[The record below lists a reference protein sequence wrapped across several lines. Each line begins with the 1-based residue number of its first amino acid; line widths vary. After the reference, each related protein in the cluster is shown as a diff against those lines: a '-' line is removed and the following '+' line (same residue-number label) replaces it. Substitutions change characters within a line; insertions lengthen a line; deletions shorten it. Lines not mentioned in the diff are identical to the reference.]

1 LKLSTRGNYGEGGT
15 IMRKVYFDHSA
26 TTPVDPLVVDAMI
39 PFLNVKFGNPSS
51 IHSYGREVKVALEE
65 ARESIADF
73 CNVRAADIYFTS
85 GGTESDNMAIKGAAY
100 ELKNKGKHIIT
111 SKVEHHAV
119 LHSCEFLEKEGF
131 EVTYVAPDKY
141 GMIHPESVEDAIRE
155 DTILITVMH
164 ANNEVG
170 TINPI
175 DRIGEVARN
184 KGILFHTDAV
194 QSFGKIPID
203 LSKLPVDLMSM
214 SGHKIYGPKGVGVL
228 YVRKGVRLVQLS
240 HGGGHER
247 KRRPG
252 TENMPGII
260 GMAKAVELR
269 KERMNDENK
278 YLKNLRDKFYKK
290 INESIPRIF
299 LNGHPEERLAGHLNL
314 SFQGIEGEALLLSLD
329 LKGVAA
335 SSGSACTSGS
345 IDPSHV
351 LSAMGIKPEL
361 AQSSIRFT
369 LGSDNTE
376 EDIDYTAGILPEIV
390 QRLRSMSAL
399 E

>member
-1 LKLSTRGNYGEGGT
+1 
-15 IMRKVYFDHSA
+15 MRKVYFDHSA
-26 TTPVDPLVVDAMI
+26 TTPVDPRVVEAML
-39 PFLNVKFGNPSS
+39 PFLNEKFGNPSS
-51 IHSYGREVKVALEE
+51 IHSFGREVKVALEE
-65 ARESIADF
+65 AREAVADF
-73 CNVRAADIYFTS
+73 CNARAADIYFTS
-85 GGTESDNMAIKGAAY
+85 GGTESDNIALKGIAY
-100 ELKNKGKHIIT
+100 ELRDKGKHIIT

-119 LHSCEFLEKEGF
+119 LHTCKFLEKEGF
-131 EVTYVAPDKY
+131 EVTYVPPDKY
-141 GMIHPESVEDAIRE
+141 GMIHPELVEKAIRK
-155 DTILITVMH
+155 DTILITIMH

-175 DRIGEVARN
+175 EKIGEIAKN
-184 KGILFHTDAV
+184 KGVLFHTDAV
-194 QSFGKIPID
+194 QSFGKISID

-214 SGHKIYGPKGVGVL
+214 SAHKIYGPKGIGVL
-228 YVRKGVRLVQLS
+228 YVRKGVRLVQQS

-247 KRRPG
+247 NRRPG
-252 TENMPGII
+252 TENIPGII

-269 KERMNDENK
+269 KEGMKKEDK
-278 YLKNLRDKFYKK
+278 YLKNLREKFHDQITK
-290 INESIPRIF
+290 SIPRVF
-299 LNGHPEERLAGHLNL
+299 LNGHPEKRLAGHLNL

-351 LSAMGIKPEL
+351 LSAMGVKPEL

-369 LGSDNTE
+369 LGKDNTD
-376 EDIDYTAGILPEIV
+376 EDVDYSVSILPEIV

>member
-1 LKLSTRGNYGEGGT
+1 
-15 IMRKVYFDHSA
+15 MRKVYFDHSA
-26 TTPVDPLVVDAMI
+26 TTPVDPLVLEAML
-39 PFLNVKFGNPSS
+39 PFLNEKFGNPSS
-51 IHSYGREVKVALEE
+51 IHSHGREVKVALEE
-65 ARESIADF
+65 AREAVADF

-85 GGTESDNMAIKGAAY
+85 GGTESDNIAIKGIAY
-100 ELKNKGKHIIT
+100 EQRNKGKHIIT

-119 LHSCEFLEKEGF
+119 LHTCEFLEKEGF
-131 EVTYVAPDKY
+131 EVTYLIPDKY
-141 GMIHPESVEDAIRE
+141 GMIHPEAVEKAIRK
-155 DTILITVMH
+155 DTVLITIIH

-175 DRIGEVARN
+175 EKIGDIARE
-184 KGILFHTDAV
+184 KGVLFHTDAV

-214 SGHKIYGPKGVGVL
+214 SGHKIYGPKGVGVIFI
-228 YVRKGVRLVQLS
+228 RKGVRLIQQS
-240 HGGGHER
+240 YGGGHER
-247 KRRPG
+247 NRRPG
-252 TENMPGII
+252 TENIPGII

-269 KERMNDENK
+269 KKGMDEENN
-278 YLKNLRDKFYKK
+278 YVKNLRDKFHGQVTKV
-290 INESIPRIF
+290 IPRVF
-299 LNGHPEERLAGHLNL
+299 LNGHPEQRLAGHLNL

-361 AQSSIRFT
+361 TQSSIRFT
-369 LGSDNTE
+369 LGKNNTD
-376 EDIDYTAGILPEIV
+376 EDIGYAVSILPEIV
-390 QRLRSMSAL
+390 QRLRKMSAL

>member
-1 LKLSTRGNYGEGGT
+1 
-15 IMRKVYFDHSA
+15 MRKVYFDHSA
-26 TTPVDPLVVDAMI
+26 TTPTDPLVVEAML
-39 PFLNVKFGNPSS
+39 PFLNAKFGNPSS
-51 IHSYGREVKVALEE
+51 IHSFGREAKVALEE
-65 ARESIADF
+65 ARETVADF

-85 GGTESDNMAIKGAAY
+85 GGTESDNMAIKGIAY

-111 SKVEHHAV
+111 SKIEHHAV
-119 LHSCEFLEKEGF
+119 LHTCEFLEKEGF
-131 EVTYVAPDKY
+131 EITYLSPDQY
-141 GMIHPESVEDAIRE
+141 GMIHPKLVEKAIRKE
-155 DTILITVMH
+155 TILITIMH

-175 DRIGEVARN
+175 EKIGEVARN

-194 QSFGKIPID
+194 QTFGKIPIH
-203 LSKLPVDLMSM
+203 LSELPVDLMSM

-228 YVRKGVRLVQLS
+228 FIRKGIRLMQLT

-247 KRRPG
+247 NRRPG
-252 TENMPGII
+252 TENIPGII

-269 KERMNDENK
+269 KACMKDENAFVI
-278 YLKNLRDKFYKK
+278 NLRDKFHKK
-290 INESIPRIF
+290 ITEAIPRIF
-299 LNGHPEERLAGHLNL
+299 LNGHTEQRLAGHLNL

-351 LSAMGIKPEL
+351 LSAMGVKPEL
-361 AQSSIRFT
+361 AQSSVRFT
-369 LGSDNTE
+369 LGKDNTE
-376 EDIDYTAGILPEIV
+376 EDVDYTLSILPEIV